1 MFRNIIKD
9 NKIYSLLLIFFYII
23 LISFIAILCLNFTNE
38 KEIYNNNNKKDIRRL
53 SSIQITK
60 FLNKIK
66 YKDDEILD
74 KSGMIDKAID
84 HDNIKIKIND
94 YNVSKENE
102 KIKNTIDE
110 KPSNDFH
117 TLLQYRY
124 IIDENPENIFNYA
137 QGDKNIS
144 KPKGNVLDFS
154 DSINISSSS
163 YIIQISSSINFDSPD
178 TKIIKNLN
186 KKEYILK
193 NLQLGQIIY
202 YRGAKDEEDL
212 LSSKIYK
219 LTTNNLP
226 PRNLDIPGVANSRDI
241 GGYKT
246 NLTQNGIINQGL
258 YYRTAAINDITD
270 KGKEILTNDLGVKIE
285 IDLREGDKNTG
296 PYVDEVEYHPIP
308 LPPWTFLYFEG
319 YDEEYRKVF
328 SLIAEAD
335 KNPIVLHCSAG
346 ADRTGIMTFALLTLL
361 GCEYKDIARDYLF
374 TNFDEQGQRKIDSEF
389 NNWWNK
395 LDNFEG
401 ENKAEKCKNWLMS
414 KGIEELKLEH
424 IRAIFINGYKENIS
438 LN

>member
-1 MFRNIIKD
+1 MFKQIIKD
-9 NKIYSLLLIFFYII
+9 NKKYSLLLIIL
-23 LISFIAILCLNFTNE
+23 LISFIAILSLNFTNI
-38 KEIYNNNNKKDIRRL
+38 KGKYDNNNKKNLRRL

-60 FLNKIK
+60 LLNKIK
-66 YKDDEILD
+66 YKFGEILD
-74 KSGMIDKAID
+74 KSGKIDRAID
-84 HDNIKIKIND
+84 
-94 YNVSKENE
+94 YEE
-102 KIKNTIDE
+102 IKNTIDG

-144 KPKGNVLDFS
+144 IPKGNVLDFS
-154 DSINISSSS
+154 DSVNISSSS

-186 KKEYILK
+186 KKKYIIK
-193 NLQLGQIIY
+193 NLQLGQVIY
-202 YRGAKDEEDL
+202 YRGAKDEKDL

-219 LTTNNLP
+219 LTINNLP

-270 KGKEILTNDLGVKIE
+270 KGKEILTKDLGVKIE

-296 PYVDEVEYHPIP
+296 PYVEGVEYHPIP
-308 LPPWTFLYFEG
+308 LPPWTFLYFEE
-319 YDEEYRKVF
+319 YNEEYRKVF

-374 TNFDEQGQRKIDSEF
+374 TNFDEQGQRKLDSEF
-389 NNWWNK
+389 NKWWNK

-401 ENKAEKCKNWLMS
+401 ETKAEKCKNWLMS
-414 KGIEELKLEH
+414 KGIEELILEH

>member
-1 MFRNIIKD
+1 MFKNIIKGKK
-9 NKIYSLLLIFFYII
+9 NLLIIFNII
-23 LISFIAILCLNFTNE
+23 LISFIAISCLNFINVK
-38 KEIYNNNNKKDIRRL
+38 KEYDNNNNNNNKNVRRL

-60 FLNKIK
+60 LLNKIK
-66 YKDDEILD
+66 HKDGEILD
-74 KSGMIDKAID
+74 KSIDN
-84 HDNIKIKIND
+84 DNIKIKINAD
-94 YNVSKENE
+94 NISKENKE
-102 KIKNTIDE
+102 IKNTIDG

-124 IIDENPENIFNYA
+124 IIDEKPENIFNYA

-144 KPKGNVLDFS
+144 IPKGNVLDFS
-154 DSINISSSS
+154 DSVNISSSS

-178 TKIIKNLN
+178 TKIIKNLT
-186 KKEYILK
+186 KTKYIVK
-193 NLQLGQIIY
+193 NLKLGQIIY
-202 YRGAKDEEDL
+202 YKGAKDEKEL

-219 LTTNNLP
+219 LTINNLP

-258 YYRTAAINDITD
+258 YYRTAEINDITD
-270 KGKEILTNDLGVKIE
+270 KGKDILTKDLGVKIE

-296 PYVDEVEYHPIP
+296 PYVEGVEYHPIP

-374 TNFDEQGQRKIDSEF
+374 TNFGEQGPRSIDSEF
-389 NNWWNK
+389 NKWWNK

-401 ENKAEKCKNWLMS
+401 ETKAEKCKNWLMS
-414 KGIEELKLEH
+414 KGIEELILEH

>member
-1 MFRNIIKD
+1 MKD
-9 NKIYSLLLIFFYII
+9 K
-23 LISFIAILCLNFTNE
+23 T
-38 KEIYNNNNKKDIRRL
+38 
-53 SSIQITK
+53 
-60 FLNKIK
+60 
-66 YKDDEILD
+66 
-74 KSGMIDKAID
+74 
-84 HDNIKIKIND
+84 NIKIKINE
-94 YNVSKENE
+94 YNISKENKE
-102 KIKNTIDE
+102 IKNTIDG
-110 KPSNDFH
+110 KPLNDFH

-124 IIDENPENIFNYA
+124 IIDEKPENIFDYA

-144 KPKGNVLDFS
+144 IPKGNVLDFS
-154 DSINISSSS
+154 DSVNISSSS

-186 KKEYILK
+186 KKKYILK

-202 YRGAKDEEDL
+202 YRGAKDEKEL

-258 YYRTAAINDITD
+258 YYRTAAINDITEE
-270 KGKEILTNDLGVKIE
+270 GKDILTKDLGVKIE

-296 PYVDEVEYHPIP
+296 PYVEGVEYHPIP
-308 LPPWTFLYFEG
+308 LPPWTFLYFEE

-374 TNFDEQGQRKIDSEF
+374 TNFDEQGARYIDSEF
-389 NNWWNK
+389 NKWWNK

-401 ENKAEKCKNWLMS
+401 ETKAEKCKNWLMS
-414 KGIEELKLEH
+414 KGIEDLILEH

-438 LN
+438 FNL